1 MNRQPIRKVIGIQP
15 NLADTAWAVIR
26 QGRSDRFQ
34 HIASG
39 VIYIEKNACLVVKY
53 ASIYNKISDLL
64 TQHSPDLLAIESF
77 SAKNADVQAACQA
90 VSQANCLSPACVI
103 AGLQFA
109 AAIADKPTRLL
120 TPKDVHAI
128 IGGGEDPPKSLVKK
142 MVSALLEVNINDTTA
157 ARAAAIAI
165 AGILHPDASQ
175 ETPHQSCL
183 GYQTSQI
190 RDKDLTSH
198 RKERSIRC

>member
-15 NLADTAWAVIR
+15 NLAHTAWAVIR
-26 QGRSDRFQ
+26 RGRSDRFQ

-39 VIYIEKNACLVVKY
+39 VIYIEKDACLVVKY

-77 SAKNADVQAACQA
+77 SVKNADVQAACQA

-109 AAIADKPTRLL
+109 AAIAEKPTRLL
-120 TPKDVHAI
+120 TPKDVHTI
-128 IGGGEDPPKSLVKK
+128 IGGGEDAPKSLVKK

-157 ARAAAIAI
+157 AGAAAVAI
-165 AGILHPDASQ
+165 AGILHPNAS
-175 ETPHQSCL
+175 
-183 GYQTSQI
+183 
-190 RDKDLTSH
+190 
-198 RKERSIRC
+198 

>member
-26 QGRSDRFQ
+26 RGRSDRFQ

-39 VIYIEKNACLVVKY
+39 VIYIENDAYLVVKY

-64 TQHSPDLLAIESF
+64 TRHTPDLLAIESF

-90 VSQANCLSPACVI
+90 VSAKETNALSPACVI

-109 AAIADKPTRLL
+109 AAIADIHARLL
-120 TPKDVHAI
+120 IQKDVHAI
-128 IGGGEDPPKSLVKK
+128 IGGGENAPKSLVEK
-142 MVSALLEVNINDTTA
+142 MVSALLEININDSNA
-157 ARAAAIAI
+157 AGAAAVAI
-165 AGILHPDASQ
+165 AGILHRHA
-175 ETPHQSCL
+175 
-183 GYQTSQI
+183 
-190 RDKDLTSH
+190 
-198 RKERSIRC
+198 

>member
-26 QGRSDRFQ
+26 RGRSDRFQ

-64 TQHSPDLLAIESF
+64 TRHTPDLLAIESF

-90 VSQANCLSPACVI
+90 VSQTNRLSPACVI

-109 AAIADKPTRLL
+109 AAIADIHARLL
-120 TPKDVHAI
+120 TQKDVHAI
-128 IGGGEDPPKSLVKK
+128 IGGGENAPKSLVEK
-142 MVSALLEVNINDTTA
+142 MVSALLEININDSNA
-157 ARAAAIAI
+157 AGAAAVAI
-165 AGILHPDASQ
+165 TGILHPD
-175 ETPHQSCL
+175 P
-183 GYQTSQI
+183 
-190 RDKDLTSH
+190 
-198 RKERSIRC
+198 

>member
-15 NLADTAWAVIR
+15 NLAHTAWAVVR
-26 QGRSDRFQ
+26 RGRSDRFQ

-39 VIYIEKNACLVVKY
+39 VIYIEKDACLVVKY

-77 SAKNADVQAACQA
+77 SVKNADVQVACQA
-90 VSQANCLSPACVI
+90 VSQANRLSPACVI

-109 AAIADKPTRLL
+109 AAIAEKPTRLL
-120 TPKDVHAI
+120 TPKDVHTI
-128 IGGGEDPPKSLVKK
+128 IGGGEDAPKSLVKK

-157 ARAAAIAI
+157 AGAAAVAI
-165 AGILHPDASQ
+165 AGILHPNVS
-175 ETPHQSCL
+175 
-183 GYQTSQI
+183 
-190 RDKDLTSH
+190 
-198 RKERSIRC
+198 